1 MTLQTGETGHHD
13 SLLQALIAIQDSKGF
28 IDEEDACR
36 LSHRFGVSVA
46 KVMSLIS
53 FYHFLLDRDHGPYR
67 FLFSDNITDKMA
79 GSEQLMAQLC
89 THLCV
94 KPNQINPAARVY
106 VSTTSCIGLSDQG
119 PSALVNG
126 RPLSQ
131 LNPQR
136 INQIAALV
144 DAGVPVALWPA
155 RFFNIE
161 SRIQH
166 RGRLLQTDL
175 DLMAAVTRVWENGAD
190 WFLGELE
197 KSGLRGLGGAG
208 FPTARKWRTCRETDA
223 SMRVVVC
230 NADEGEPGTFKDRVL
245 LTDFIDDV
253 LAGMAIAAE
262 TLNAGLGFIYLRG
275 EYAYLRPS
283 IDAAIARAFAKGIL
297 PSEFELSV
305 HLGAGAYICGEESAL
320 IESLEG
326 NRGIP
331 RQRPPYQAEYGYRGL
346 PTLVNNV
353 ETFVTVSRIALYGG
367 DWLRECGTEQS
378 PGTRLLS
385 ISGDCA
391 RPGIYEVAHGTRVDH
406 VLAMCG
412 ASQPLA
418 VQIAGAAGQT
428 LPASR
433 FHHTIANE
441 DIPTGGSFMVL
452 GQGRDLL
459 DLVENVAGFFER
471 ESCGFCTPCR
481 TGCPQLSMLARKLR
495 SGSARQADVDRVH
508 EIAAMLKNVAFCG
521 FGTTASN
528 TFEDVIHYF
537 PEVVKDKIVDA
548 PVLASFD
555 VQQSLQEARRSSG
568 ASRRESPKLGR
579 VS

>member
-1 MTLQTGETGHHD
+1 MPMRTGETGHHD

-36 LSHRFGVSVA
+36 LSHRFDVSVA
-46 KVMSLIS
+46 RVLSLIS
-53 FYHFLLDRDHGPYR
+53 FYHFLLDRDHGAYR
-67 FLFSDNITDKMA
+67 FFFSDNITDRMA
-79 GSEQLMAQLC
+79 GSAELMEQLC

-94 KPNQINPAARVY
+94 KPDQINPASGVF
-106 VSTTSCIGLSDQG
+106 VTTTSCIGLSDQG
-119 PSALVNG
+119 PAALVNG
-126 RPLSQ
+126 RPLNQ
-131 LNPQR
+131 LTPQR

-155 RFFNIE
+155 RFFQVE

-166 RGRLLQTDL
+166 RGRLLQSGA
-175 DLMAAVTRVWENGAD
+175 DLMAAVTQVWERGAD
-190 WFLGELE
+190 WFLDELE

-208 FPTARKWRTCRETDA
+208 FPTARKWRTCRDTEAKT
-223 SMRVVVC
+223 RVVVC

-245 LTDFIDDV
+245 LTDYMDDV

-262 TLNAGLGFIYLRG
+262 VLDAKIGFIYLRG
-275 EYAYLRPS
+275 EYTYLRPS
-283 IDAAIARAFAKGIL
+283 IDAAIAKAYANGIL
-297 PSEFELSV
+297 SSQFELSV

-326 NRGIP
+326 KRGIP
-331 RQRPPYQAEYGYRGL
+331 RQRPPYPAEFGYLGL

-353 ETFVTVSRIALYGG
+353 ETFLTVARIAQHGG
-367 DWLRECGTEQS
+367 DWLRQCGTEAS

-385 ISGDCA
+385 VSGDCE
-391 RPGIYEVAHGTRVDH
+391 RPGIYEVAHGTPVAE
-406 VLAMCG
+406 VLQMCG
-412 ASQPLA
+412 AVEPQA

-428 LPASR
+428 LPSTR
-433 FHHTIANE
+433 FDHTICNE

-452 GQGRDLL
+452 GQHRDLL
-459 DLVENVAGFFER
+459 DLVENVAQFFER

-481 TGCPQLSMLARKLR
+481 TGCPQLAMLARKIR
-495 SGSARQADVDRVH
+495 DGQARQADVDRVH
-508 EIAAMLKNVAFCG
+508 EIAGMLKNVAFCG

-537 PEVVKDKIVDA
+537 PEVVNARIADA
-548 PVLASFD
+548 PMLSGLD
-555 VQQSLQEARRSSG
+555 VGQSVSEARRSG
-568 ASRRESPKLGR
+568 GTTRETLKLVRES
-579 VS
+579 